1 MKAFARRPPVAVLQ
15 LLLVLGVLAVLEVAP
30 RLGWVDPLTLIP
42 LSAMAAELAEMLRS
56 GEIVP
61 HLASTGSMVVMAFG
75 LATVTGLAGG
85 YVLWRWRPAFRM
97 LDPYLT
103 SYYALPI
110 FAFYPV
116 LIAVF
121 GVNRIPIVLIAWAWA
136 VVAVVVNTVAGL
148 RHIPVTYHKI
158 VRVYRLGRWQAFRRI
173 YFPASAPFL
182 WGGIKLAFS
191 YSIIGVVAS
200 EFILAPRGLGW
211 LVAYNYNN
219 FGLPKMYAA
228 ILLVVVLTVTA
239 TLLLGLAERRVGNPG
254 RER

>member
-1 MKAFARRPPVAVLQ
+1 MRPLARRPPTVAVQVALVVAVLA
-15 LLLVLGVLAVLEVAP
+15 LVDLAP

-42 LSAMAAELAEMLRS
+42 LSAMVAELADMLAGGEM
-56 GEIVP
+56 IP
-61 HLASTGSMVVMAFG
+61 HLISTGSMVLVAFA
-75 LATVTGLAGG
+75 LATVTGLLAG
-85 YVLWRWRPAFRM
+85 YALWRCRPAFRM

-116 LIAVF
+116 LIAVL
-121 GVNRIPIVLIAWAWA
+121 GVNRVPIVLIAWAWA

-148 RHIPVTYHKI
+148 RHIPATYHKI
-158 VRVYRLGRWQAFRRI
+158 ARVYRLGRWRAFRRV

-211 LVAYNYNN
+211 LVAYHYNN

-228 ILLVVVLTVTA
+228 MLLVVVLAVTA
-239 TLLLGLAERRVGNPG
+239 TALLGLAERRRG
-254 RER
+254 RWR